1 MNVQKAKG
9 TARKAVTRK
18 PGVTARQSS
27 TVVKTTRLDNAA
39 RSRVRGVPG
48 QSSAHSAETVPHS
61 KPSKVPPA
69 QAPVAKPARESSK
82 QATVLT
88 MLCQPK
94 GTTITA
100 IMKATSWQQH
110 SVRGFFAGV
119 VKKKLGLNLVS
130 EESDKGRVYRIR
142 DRKASPVAVD
152 RPKQAA

>member
-48 QSSAHSAETVPHS
+48 QSSAHSAETAPQS
-61 KPSKVPPA
+61 KPAKGPSLHPA
-69 QAPVAKPARESSK
+69 MAKPARGSSK

-88 MLCQPK
+88 MLRQPR
-94 GTTITA
+94 GTTIAA
-100 IMKATSWQQH
+100 IMKATDWQQH

-130 EESDKGRVYRIR
+130 EESDKGRVYRVK
-142 DRKASPVAVD
+142 DRKASSAAVD
-152 RPKQAA
+152 KPKQLA

>member
-1 MNVQKAKG
+1 MNIQKAKDP
-9 TARKAVTRK
+9 ARKGGVARK
-18 PGVTARQSS
+18 PAAKARQPSK
-27 TVVKTTRLDNAA
+27 VNTTRLAKAA
-39 RSRVRGVPG
+39 RSRVQGVTE
-48 QSSAHSAETVPHS
+48 QSSARSFETVPHS